1 MNSQESLILIAK
13 ITKQRLKILTLTLI
27 LSSTM
32 ITAACSL
39 PDKKNNDVIIYTN
52 GLTAGD
58 ALGMLL
64 LGEEIKEE
72 IPSDARYE
80 NKDPQ
85 DSNLEKM
92 TSQERRR
99 DMLFLL
105 GISLILYFALDDKQD
120 KEKK

>member
-1 MNSQESLILIAK
+1 MNSQESLISK
-13 ITKQRLKILTLTLI
+13 ITKQRLRILTLI

-32 ITAACSL
+32 IMAACSL

-52 GLTAGD
+52 GLAAGD

-64 LGEEIKEE
+64 LGEEIKKE
-72 IPSDARYE
+72 IPSDAKYE

-85 DSNLEKM
+85 DSNLERM
-92 TSQERRR
+92 TYQERRR

-105 GISLILYFALDDKQD
+105 GISLLLYFALDDKQD